1 MDRPS
6 TDRARL
12 RGEKGTLVVK
22 VGSRVLVAEPE
33 RLARLASELAALM
46 AHDRVVL
53 VSSGAIAMGLR
64 VLGLERRPKRMAQLQ
79 AASAIGQGALMA
91 AYRDAFA
98 PHGITTGQVLLT
110 HADLAARERFL
121 HVRTAFEGLFAAGAL
136 PVVNENDCVAVDEIR
151 FGDNDQ
157 LAAMVAA
164 ALDARLLVL
173 LSDVEGVLDGE
184 GTRISLLS
192 PDTEVQLH
200 GPRDDVGSGGMASK
214 IQAAQAATSRGGVAV
229 IASGAREGVLEA
241 IVRGED
247 VGTLVVPTGPRL
259 SSRKAWISVALRPK
273 GVLAIDAGARAALR
287 GGASLLAAGIT
298 DVEGEFAAG
307 DPVRIVAEGT
317 NVGQGLAAMGAAEVR
332 LRLGERGVV
341 VVHRDDL
348 VRTER
353 NDSA

>member
-1 MDRPS
+1 
-6 TDRARL
+6 
-12 RGEKGTLVVK
+12 
-22 VGSRVLVAEPE
+22 
-33 RLARLASELAALM
+33 
-46 AHDRVVL
+46 
-53 VSSGAIAMGLR
+53 
-64 VLGLERRPKRMAQLQ
+64 
-79 AASAIGQGALMA
+79 
-91 AYRDAFA
+91 
-98 PHGITTGQVLLT
+98 
-110 HADLAARERFL
+110 
-121 HVRTAFEGLFAAGAL
+121 
-136 PVVNENDCVAVDEIR
+136 R